1 MTIVPAKDNETAD
14 TIVETGNKFLFN
26 VLDVPHIISNP
37 NFTALVYD
45 HHTIIV
51 KESAKDICKAIDKM
65 VEEEADR
72 KKAQAEEYMRAT
84 QERVANTAK
93 VIQMPTN
100 GDPA

>member
-1 MTIVPAKDNETAD
+1 
-14 TIVETGNKFLFN
+14 
-26 VLDVPHIISNP
+26 
-37 NFTALVYD
+37 
-45 HHTIIV
+45 
-51 KESAKDICKAIDKM
+51 M